1 MEYKELLEKIKKKP
15 EVAVLLG
22 ILKASSMDTYN
33 HCSRVAIVTGQ
44 ILDQLD
50 NSYTDEEKE
59 QILIGALLHD
69 VGKVFLPFN
78 ITAAPFSL
86 SYEEM
91 GIVKIHPYV
100 GYEILKDAFP
110 TIVTNIAL
118 MHHEKPDGSGYPN
131 GNRLRNIP
139 NYVLIVQV
147 ADVFDA
153 ICSNRPYKKGKP
165 KDETLNIMDGECR
178 MIRLDDEYVDKLK
191 KIIEKERMSA

>member
-1 MEYKELLEKIKKKP
+1 MEYKELLEDISKKP
-15 EVAVLLG
+15 EVSVLLG
-22 ILKASSMDTYN
+22 ILKISSIETYN
-33 HCSRVAIVTGQ
+33 HCVRVANVTGQ

-50 NSYTDEEKE
+50 NIYTDEEKE
-59 QILIGALLHD
+59 QILTGALLHD
-69 VGKVFLPFN
+69 IGKVFLPFN

-91 GIVKIHPYV
+91 GIVKIHPYI
-100 GYEILKDAFP
+100 GYEILKETFSK
-110 TIVTNIAL
+110 IVSNIAL

-153 ICSNRPYKKGKP
+153 ICSNRPYKEGKP
-165 KDETLNIMDGECR
+165 KNETLDIMDSECK
-178 MIRLDDEYVDKLK
+178 MIRLDDEYVNKLK
-191 KIIEKERMSA
+191 KVIEKERMSA